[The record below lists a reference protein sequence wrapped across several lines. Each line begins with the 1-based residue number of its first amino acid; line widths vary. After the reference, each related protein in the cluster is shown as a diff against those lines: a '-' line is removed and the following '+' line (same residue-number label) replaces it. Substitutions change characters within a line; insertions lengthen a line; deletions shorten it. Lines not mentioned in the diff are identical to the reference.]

1 MVNSGVGPF
10 SSSASEPAERG
21 DFFFSSF
28 ASAALMKD
36 GMIVSGVLAD
46 LRVLVSDVD
55 FSRTNEM
62 DEAKLIPR
70 LDIRE
75 LVVGTLLSDGESCG
89 NFVSIPGMPN
99 LMPPPP
105 SVGFFGVV
113 VVVVDG

>member
-28 ASAALMKD
+28 ARAALMKD
-36 GMIVSGVLAD
+36 GMISGVLAD

-62 DEAKLIPR
+62 DEAKLIPK

-99 LMPPPP
+99 LMPP
-105 SVGFFGVV
+105 SVGFFGVA